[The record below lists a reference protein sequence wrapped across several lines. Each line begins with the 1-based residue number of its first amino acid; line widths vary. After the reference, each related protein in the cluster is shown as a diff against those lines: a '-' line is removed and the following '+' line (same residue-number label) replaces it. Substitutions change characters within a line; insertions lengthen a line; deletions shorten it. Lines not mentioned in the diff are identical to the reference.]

1 MSTSLFD
8 CPNKRFFDWN
18 SIKRFSTANLLNVR
32 VADCEMPPIIRR
44 APLSE
49 RIKAYLNPYDLLLW
63 IAEELHESALD
74 EALRDWGMPVWFHWF
89 VSFPLRLCCHYGT
102 LSIPMT
108 DLARSRSRSLRIFSP
123 SPR

>member
-1 MSTSLFD
+1 V
-8 CPNKRFFDWN
+8 K
-18 SIKRFSTANLLNVR
+18 

-74 EALRDWGMPVWFHWF
+74 EALRDWGMPVGIVANLIFAFARFTLKKNPNDDIFGEFESKSGWFHWF
-89 VSFPLRLCCHYGT
+89 VS
-102 LSIPMT
+102 S
-108 DLARSRSRSLRIFSP
+108 FSTCLLP
-123 SPR
+123 FWHHVCTYD